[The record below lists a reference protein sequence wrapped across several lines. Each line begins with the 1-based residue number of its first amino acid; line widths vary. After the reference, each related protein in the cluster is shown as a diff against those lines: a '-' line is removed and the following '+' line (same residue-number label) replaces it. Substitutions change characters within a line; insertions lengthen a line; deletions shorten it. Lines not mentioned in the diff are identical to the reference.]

1 MLTHDENV
9 FNAALLRFGL
19 SHDPINGTQA
29 LAGTLTAGS
38 AAGPISLDGHALEL
52 NASGAITQPA
62 GTFFTNVAL
71 LTGSAGSASLK
82 GGPNAIGT
90 VGQFTTSTGDFSLT
104 VVGPLNIGGALDA
117 TGNVSLQI
125 DGNLTEKGG
134 AITAGTLTGSAATA
148 TLDGANVIANLG
160 SFTAPGGLS
169 LTNVSAL
176 NIAGPVNVGDAN
188 LILQIGGALTE
199 NGGTITAGT
208 VTGSSVGTFSL
219 ANPANAIAQSSG
231 ITAANGDVIL
241 VDGSN
246 LLLGGT
252 HSGNNLFFEVA
263 KAGGNITLGG
273 SEFLG
278 LATLVTPGNGRIS
291 LVADGYGVTGA
302 SEGGIS
308 NSITTAAGT
317 VELAPFYPINI
328 SLLGSGGLVV
338 DPALLSIIDTGGGT
352 LDVARLHQVPT
363 GKTAPAASANSVT
376 ITTQQ
381 T

>member
-1 MLTHDENV
+1 MGPTS
-9 FNAALLRFGL
+9 LR
-19 SHDPINGTQA
+19 T
-29 LAGTLTAGS
+29 S
-38 AAGPISLDGHALEL
+38 AASLL
-52 NASGAITQPA
+52 Q
-62 GTFFTNVAL
+62 VACR
-71 LTGSAGSASLK
+71 
-82 GGPNAIGT
+82 
-90 VGQFTTSTGDFSLT
+90 
-104 VVGPLNIGGALDA
+104 
-117 TGNVSLQI
+117 
-125 DGNLTEKGG
+125 
-134 AITAGTLTGSAATA
+134 
-148 TLDGANVIANLG
+148 
-160 SFTAPGGLS
+160 

-263 KAGGNITLGG
+263 KAGGNLTLGG
-273 SEFLG
+273 FVFLG
-278 LATLVTPGNGRIS
+278 PATLATRGKRTHFAGRGQLWRYGRIRGRHFE
-291 LVADGYGVTGA
+291 LNHDRRRDGGTGA
-302 SEGGIS
+302 VLS
-308 NSITTAAGT
+308 
-317 VELAPFYPINI
+317 INI

-338 DPALLSIIDTGGGT
+338 DPTLLAIIHTGGGT
-352 LDVARLHQVPT
+352 LDVGGFTNVPA

-376 ITTQQ
+376 IDNAADLTGIATTLRLNRLVLSPKQAAP
-381 T
+381 